1 MTVATSRVEVGVRE
15 LKNHL
20 SRYLERVRDGEEV
33 IVTDRGHPV
42 ARLLAVDE
50 PTDHLAQLVAM
61 GVVRPPRVTTRQ
73 RPAHRI
79 TSKGPVSGLVAD
91 QRR

>member
-1 MTVATSRVEVGVRE
+1 MSVATSRVEVGVRE

-20 SRYLERVRDGEEV
+20 SRYLERVRDGEEI

-42 ARLLAVDE
+42 ARLSAVDE

-61 GVVRPPRVTTRQ
+61 GAVRPPRVTTRQ

-79 TSKGPVSGLVAD
+79 KSKGPVSGLVAD

>member
-1 MTVATSRVEVGVRE
+1 MQVATTKIEVGVRE

-20 SRYLERVRDGEEV
+20 SHYLERVRGGDEV

-42 ARLLAVDE
+42 ARLAGIDANVDRLAD
-50 PTDHLAQLVAM
+50 LIRSGA
-61 GVVRPPRVTTRQ
+61 VRPPVRTTRSHPQPRVTVEGS
-73 RPAHRI
+73 
-79 TSKGPVSGLVAD
+79 TSDVVAD

>member
-42 ARLLAVDE
+42 ARLLAVDA

-61 GVVRPPRVTTRQ
+61 GVVRPPRVATRH
-73 RPAHRI
+73 RPVHRI